1 MSIEKDI
8 KANWKLV
15 QIKDVCEI
23 NPKFNRNDN
32 NVHLDVS
39 FIPMKAVGELSGS
52 LNLSEKRNIE
62 KVKKGYTYFENGDLL
77 FAKITPC
84 MENGK
89 VAIADNL
96 INGIGFGSTEFHVL
110 RCRDILNNKFL
121 FYFLIQN
128 SFRNIAKR
136 NMTGTAGQLRVPKK
150 FIENTEIPL
159 PPLPTQHRIVE
170 KIEELFSELE
180 SGVKSLKKAKEQIG
194 LYKQSVLKAA
204 FAGELVKRE
213 TDEVKR
219 EKTNVKRDRAEG
231 RGQQAEVLKAAEPG
245 GEYNSLNHDLEG
257 SRITSI
263 KSNESTDKK
272 SRQSHNQD
280 NQGLD
285 ILPEGWKWV
294 SVGDVGEIITGTTP
308 SKKKKEYYGNEYPLY
323 KPTDLNAGI
332 NTRDASDH
340 LSKIGIKKA
349 RLLPENSILVTCIGA
364 TIGKTGMNKISG
376 ATNQQINAIVPNE
389 YYVPEFIY
397 YYSISDYFQQ
407 QIKNKASSTTLPI
420 LNKSKFERL
429 LVPNVSLNQQHQ
441 IVAEIERRFSE
452 AEHLEKSIDEG
463 LEKAEALRQSILK
476 QAFEGRL
483 VGE

>member
-1 MSIEKDI
+1 MLFSIAGTIGRVGIVRKYNLPANTNQALAIIRLKSNIVNYNYLYYLLKSPQIQKRAVEKI
-8 KANWKLV
+8 VGVGRAN
-15 QIKDVCEI
+15 I
-23 NPKFNRNDN
+23 
-32 NVHLDVS
+32 
-39 FIPMKAVGELSGS
+39 S
-52 LNLSEKRNIE
+52 LKIISE
-62 KVKKGYTYFENGDLL
+62 F
-77 FAKITPC
+77 P
-84 MENGK
+84 
-89 VAIADNL
+89 
-96 INGIGFGSTEFHVL
+96 
-110 RCRDILNNKFL
+110 
-121 FYFLIQN
+121 
-128 SFRNIAKR
+128 
-136 NMTGTAGQLRVPKK
+136 
-150 FIENTEIPL
+150 IPL

-429 LVPNVSLNQQHQ
+429 LVPNVPLEQQHL
-441 IVAEIERRFSE
+441 IVAEIEKRFSE

>member
-170 KIEELFSELE
+170 KIEELFSELD
-180 SGVKSLKKAKEQIG
+180 SGVGSLKKAKEQIG
-194 LYKQSVLKAA
+194 LYKQSVLRAA
-204 FAGELVKRE
+204 FRGELVKRE
-213 TDEVKR
+213 KA
-219 EKTNVKRDRAEG
+219 NVIRDRAEG

-245 GEYNSLNHDLEG
+245 GEYGVDG
-257 SRITSI
+257 
-263 KSNESTDKK
+263 
-272 SRQSHNQD
+272 
-280 NQGLD
+280 
-285 ILPEGWKWV
+285 LPEGWGWV

-308 SKKKKEYYGNEYPLY
+308 SKKKKEYYGSEYPLY

-340 LSKIGIKKA
+340 LSQIGIKKA
-349 RLLPENSILVTCIGA
+349 RLLPEKSILVTCIGA
-364 TIGKTGMNKISG
+364 TIGKTGMNKIPG

-389 YYVPEFIY
+389 NYIPEFIY

-420 LNKSKFERL
+420 LNKSKFKRL
-429 LVPNVSLNQQHQ
+429 LVPNVPPHQQHL

-452 AEHLEKSIDEG
+452 AENLEKSIDEG
-463 LEKAEALRQSILK
+463 LAKAEALRQSILK
-476 QAFEGRL
+476 HAFEGRL
-483 VGE
+483 VQ

>member
-170 KIEELFSELE
+170 KIEELFSELD
-180 SGVKSLKKAKEQIG
+180 SGVGSLKKAKEQIG
-194 LYKQSVLKAA
+194 LYKQSVLRAA
-204 FAGELVKRE
+204 FRGELVKRE
-213 TDEVKR
+213 KA
-219 EKTNVKRDRAEG
+219 NVIRDRAEG

-245 GEYNSLNHDLEG
+245 GEYGVDG
-257 SRITSI
+257 SS
-263 KSNESTDKK
+263 
-272 SRQSHNQD
+272 
-280 NQGLD
+280 
-285 ILPEGWKWV
+285 EGWKWV
-294 SVGDVGEIITGTTP
+294 SLGDISKLITKGASPRWQGFNYVNDQSQTLFITSENVRSNYLDISNPKYLEDQFNEKQKRSILKKGDVLFNIVG
-308 SKKKKEYYGNEYPLY
+308 
-323 KPTDLNAGI
+323 
-332 NTRDASDH
+332 AS
-340 LSKIGIKKA
+340 IG
-349 RLLPENSILVTCIGA
+349 RA
-364 TIGKTGMNKISG
+364 TIYDKNKLANINQAVSLIRVNNDIANKYITYYLNSESAKSYYMGKTVDVARANLSLKDVS
-376 ATNQQINAIVPNE
+376 
-389 YYVPEFIY
+389 
-397 YYSISDYFQQ
+397 SIP
-407 QIKNKASSTTLPI
+407 IPLPP
-420 LNKSKFERL
+420 LD
-429 LVPNVSLNQQHQ
+429 QQHQ

-463 LEKAEALRQSILK
+463 LAKAEALRQSILK
-476 QAFEGRL
+476 QAFEGKL
-483 VGE
+483 VQ